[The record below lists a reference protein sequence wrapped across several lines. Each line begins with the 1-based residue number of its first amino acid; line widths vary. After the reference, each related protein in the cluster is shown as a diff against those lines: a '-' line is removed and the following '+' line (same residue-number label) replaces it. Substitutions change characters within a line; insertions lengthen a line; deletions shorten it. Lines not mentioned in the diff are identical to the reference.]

1 MLRLVISDLH
11 LTDDP
16 KDAYRWDIEQW
27 IYEKIEELPITHIY
41 ILGDLTDKKDSHSSI
56 LVNRL
61 TKFIKNLAK
70 EAEIYI
76 LKGNHDYI
84 DENNPFFGFL
94 DYLDKVNYIKTITE
108 TETEL
113 FIPHS
118 KSYDMIK
125 TLDSNNYQV
134 IFMHCDILGAQTS
147 SNYRLEQGLDYN
159 SDFFSKF
166 TGSGIYSGHIHVPQ
180 VIGNIT
186 YIGSPYPVYFGDNFK
201 GRALLLDENNKAE
214 FLEIPS
220 IRKYKIAIESIED
233 LKNYTFNEN
242 DQCKIKIQLDRNN
255 LNKWELLA
263 TEVKKSLKEKGVDLT
278 MIELEIKDT
287 DIHILDNKQ
296 SENESDESIIKKFS
310 NKEKLTLSYI
320 EKGMEIL
327 YASDSKT
334 DDSRL

>member
-118 KSYDMIK
+118 KSYDMLK
-125 TLDSNNYQV
+125 TLNPNNYQV

-147 SNYRLEQGLDYN
+147 SNYRLE
-159 SDFFSKF
+159 
-166 TGSGIYSGHIHVPQ
+166 
-180 VIGNIT
+180 
-186 YIGSPYPVYFGDNFK
+186 
-201 GRALLLDENNKAE
+201 
-214 FLEIPS
+214 
-220 IRKYKIAIESIED
+220 
-233 LKNYTFNEN
+233 
-242 DQCKIKIQLDRNN
+242 
-255 LNKWELLA
+255 
-263 TEVKKSLKEKGVDLT
+263 
-278 MIELEIKDT
+278 
-287 DIHILDNKQ
+287 
-296 SENESDESIIKKFS
+296 
-310 NKEKLTLSYI
+310 
-320 EKGMEIL
+320 
-327 YASDSKT
+327 
-334 DDSRL
+334 